1 MSLLFS
7 EITYKDRDGRQV
19 KLWESGHPDEH
30 DLRELL
36 KYEARY
42 AEVKEAARN
51 GAVIRVRHYYFRG
64 SGGEWLAEQDHI
76 SLIDAYDELAE
87 KYGIPG
93 FTGRKDVELQ
103 EEYKF
108 QLKDAKTKQK

>member
-7 EITYKDRDGRQV
+7 EITYKDCDGRQM

-30 DLRELL
+30 DLWELL
-36 KYEARY
+36 QYEARY
-42 AEVKEAARN
+42 AAVKEAAWN
-51 GAVIRVRHYYFRG
+51 GAVLHVRHYYFRG

-76 SLIDAYDELAE
+76 SLIDAYDELAQ

-93 FTGRKDVELQ
+93 FTRRKDVELQ
-103 EEYKF
+103 GEYKF
-108 QLKDAKTKQK
+108 RLKNAKAQ